1 MRRTTLFFIAA
12 LTMVVPPTR
21 SLAQNLPEGAGKDTF
36 LRVCSECHGVDLA
49 TNQKLTKDA
58 WKLKV
63 DAMAAKGASASKAE
77 FDAIVNYL
85 ASNYGAPEATTS
97 APAPPIARVMPE
109 GPGKQIILRE
119 CTACHLPDHF
129 TKFQHTPEEWQAIVV
144 RMGTRVRSA
153 TREELDQVQKY
164 FATNYPKVDV
174 AGKINVNKAAAKDI
188 ETGLGLTAA
197 EAAAVVQYRQQHGTF
212 REWGELLAIYGVDGL
227 KIEAAKDR
235 MSF

>member
-1 MRRTTLFFIAA
+1 MKLVAFFSIVGLMAA
-12 LTMVVPPTR
+12 AAYAQ
-21 SLAQNLPEGAGKDTF
+21 SLPAGPAKDVF
-36 LRVCSECHGVDLA
+36 VRVCSECHGVDLA
-49 TNQKLTKDA
+49 TNQKLSKDA
-58 WKLKV
+58 WQLKV
-63 DAMAAKGASASKAE
+63 DAMAAKGASASKEE
-77 FDAIVNYL
+77 FAAIVNYL
-85 ASNYGAPEATTS
+85 ATNFGAEQSS
-97 APAPPIARVMPE
+97 ASAGPPRVMPE
-109 GPGKQIILRE
+109 GPGKQVILRE

-129 TKFQHTPEEWQAIVV
+129 TRFQHTPEEWQAIVV

-174 AGKINVNKAAAKDI
+174 AGKLNINKATAQEI
-188 ETGLGLTAA
+188 QTQLGLTAA